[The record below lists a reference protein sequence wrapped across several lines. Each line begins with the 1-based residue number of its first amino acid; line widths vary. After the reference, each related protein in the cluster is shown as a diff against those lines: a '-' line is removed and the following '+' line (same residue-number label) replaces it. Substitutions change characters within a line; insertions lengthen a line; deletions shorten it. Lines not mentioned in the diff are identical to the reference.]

1 MLGVWKESSI
11 KWLQE
16 LQDELDERHADSECC
31 PSDRPLVV
39 WD

>member
-11 KWLQE
+11 GWLQE
-16 LQDELDERHADSECC
+16 LQEELDWRHEDYERC
-31 PSDRPLVV
+31 PADRPLVV